1 METKTAS
8 QRVKVVE
15 SEDDPFLFLENPKV
29 GVGKR
34 FIVGLRRLLVEW
46 FGWMVQ
52 HQLRKS

>member
-34 FIVGLRRLLVEW
+34 FIVGLRRLLVEC
-46 FGWMVQ
+46 
-52 HQLRKS
+52 